1 MSNPL
6 HADLDRAFAAH
17 RADLE
22 ALRGAR
28 LLLTGGT
35 GFFGG
40 WLLEAFT
47 HAVDTLGLG
56 AEAVVLTRDPAGF
69 RGRRPHLAGHPAVTV
84 HAGAVET
91 FEPPAGRFTH
101 VIHAATPA
109 SAKLN
114 AERPLEM
121 LETIVSG
128 TRRVL
133 EVARAAGASR
143 FLLTSS
149 GAVYGRQPP
158 ALRHMPE
165 DHGGGPDPC
174 QPTSAYGEGKRV
186 AELMCLLHGREAGFD
201 ALVARCYAFVGP
213 YLPIDAQYAIGN
225 FVRDALR
232 GGPIE
237 VGGDGTPARSY
248 LYGADLAAWLL
259 AILVRG
265 APGRPYHVGSER
277 DLSIRELAELVAR
290 TLDVRA
296 GVRIARPP
304 EPGRPPERYVPSTR
318 RAREELGLQETFE
331 LDEAIRL
338 TARFH
343 QAAAGAGRG

>member
-1 MSNPL
+1 MANPL
-6 HADLDRAFAAH
+6 HADLDRAFAAQ

-22 ALRGAR
+22 ALRRAR
-28 LLLTGGT
+28 ILLTGGT

-40 WLLEAFT
+40 WLLEALT
-47 HAVDTLGLG
+47 HAVDGLGLG
-56 AEAVVLTRDPAGF
+56 AEVVVLTRDPEGF
-69 RGRRPHLAGHPAVTV
+69 RARRPHLAGHRAVTL

-91 FEPPAGRFTH
+91 FDPPPGRFTH

-121 LETIVSG
+121 LETIVQG

-133 EVARAAGASR
+133 EVARAAGVSR

-158 ALRHMPE
+158 ELRLLPE
-165 DHGGGPDPC
+165 DHGGAPDPC
-174 QPTSAYGEGKRV
+174 SPASAYGEGKRA
-186 AELMCLLHGREAGFD
+186 AELLALLHGRQSGFD
-201 ALVARCYAFVGP
+201 AVVARCFAFVGP
-213 YLPIDAQYAIGN
+213 YLPLDAQYAIGN

-265 APGRPYHVGSER
+265 VPGRPYHVGSER
-277 DLSIRELAELVAR
+277 ELSIRELAELVAR
-290 TLDVRA
+290 TLDVPA
-296 GVRIARPP
+296 GVRVARTA
-304 EPGRPPERYVPSTR
+304 EPGRLPERYVPSTR
-318 RAREELGLQETFE
+318 RAREELGLRETFE
-331 LDEAIRL
+331 LEEAIRL

-343 QAAAGAGRG
+343 RLAGRG